1 MSDLNSI
8 EKFNKN
14 LGEEG
19 WAEAEERLTR
29 YCNLKTTQ
37 RDNSY
42 QIANVLLTGG
52 PATSY
57 AHGAVIT
64 TTVDLSTMME
74 NISTAVQQRIQNSL
88 IVAANDRLTVTKS
101 SPDNAQTLILK
112 LNLESPDQ
120 NTIDNAITSL
130 NGIAATL
137 NLYMKSGV
145 APNDGLLSAHP
156 TPFTVTTQT
165 ALSLTDN
172 DKIRGDAKLSAILE
186 SLLEETELQDMQNE
200 LRSRRSRGDLDPNN
214 VGRAKLQYLRNL
226 YGKQANR
233 NFDEIHKYVNL
244 MNSVREDDE
253 NLKDYCTRLKSQLT
267 YMSRKNWTTNEMVTL
282 LIYSDL
288 ISSPTDKTDADVEL
302 DYSRLK
308 NDIKLSIENNN
319 FMLPSAVEQRLIEI
333 WREAIGASGLA
344 SKKRKMF
351 QMVGNN
357 PTNDKGKQKHSD
369 TSPKKRNKGKKKQW
383 SPPKNKGFTD
393 KAKCC
398 YSCRRFDYKANNG
411 YHGWNEMSVTGR
423 PAHRANA
430 CTRTE

>member
-29 YCNLKTTQ
+29 YCNLRTTQ

-64 TTVDLSTMME
+64 TTVDLSTMLE

-101 SPDNAQTLILK
+101 SQDSAQKLILK

-145 APNDGLLSAHP
+145 APNDGTLSAHP

-253 NLKDYCTRLKSQLT
+253 NLKDYCTR
-267 YMSRKNWTTNEMVTL
+267 TTNEMVTL
-282 LIYSDL
+282 LIYSNL

-302 DYSRLK
+302 DYSKLK

-319 FMLPSAVEQRLIEI
+319 FMLPSTVEQRLIEI

-351 QMVGNN
+351 QMVRNN
-357 PTNDKGKQKHSD
+357 PTNDKGEKKHSD
-369 TSPKKRNKGKKKQW
+369 TGPKKRNKGKKKQW
-383 SPPKNKGFTD
+383 SPPKGKCFTK

-398 YSCRRFDYKANNG
+398 FKCRRFDYKANNG
-411 YHGWNEMSVTGR
+411 YYGWNEMSVIGR
-423 PAHRANA
+423 PPHRADA

>member
-42 QIANVLLTGG
+42 QIANILLTGG
-52 PATSY
+52 PSTSY

-64 TTVDLSTMME
+64 TTVDLSTMMN
-74 NISTAVQQRIQNSL
+74 NISLAVQQRIQNSL
-88 IVAANDRLTVTKS
+88 IVAATDKLTVTKS
-101 SPDNAQTLILK
+101 SQDSAQTLILK

-120 NTIDNAITSL
+120 NTIDNALTSL

-145 APNDGLLSAHP
+145 APNDGHLSAHP

-165 ALSLTDN
+165 ALSLTNN

-186 SLLEETELQDMQNE
+186 SLLEEAELQDMQNE
-200 LRSRRSRGDLDPNN
+200 LRSRRSRGELDPNN

-226 YGKQANR
+226 YGKQSNR

-302 DYSRLK
+302 DYSKLK

-319 FMLPSAVEQRLIEI
+319 FMPPSEVEQRLIEI

-351 QMVGNN
+351 QMVNN
-357 PTNDKGKQKHSD
+357 DPTNASRKKKPHSD
-369 TSPKKRNKGKKKQW
+369 TAKKRNKNKKKKW
-383 SPPKNKGFTD
+383 SPPKDKGFTD
-393 KAKCC
+393 QAKCC
-398 YSCRRFDYKANNG
+398 FKCRRFDYTANNG
-411 YHGWNEMSVTGR
+411 YFGWNEMRVTGR
-423 PAHRANA
+423 EPHMKDA
-430 CTRTE
+430 CTRTQ